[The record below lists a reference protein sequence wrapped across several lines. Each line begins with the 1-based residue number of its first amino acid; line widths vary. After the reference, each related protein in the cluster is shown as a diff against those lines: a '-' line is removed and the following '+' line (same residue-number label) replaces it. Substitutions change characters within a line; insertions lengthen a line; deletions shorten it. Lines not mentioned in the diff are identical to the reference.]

1 MTTTLIVLVVLGFAV
16 GFAVAW
22 ALASARARTRAE
34 ELLRELESARAA
46 QESAAAELRK
56 QVETLRED
64 LSLSRARFEEEQA
77 RRTTAETALTKTQ
90 ENLEEQKKAFEEAKA
105 KLTDVFRSLAS
116 EALSSST
123 QEFLKLAG
131 TKFEVLQKDAT
142 GALAQKQEAI
152 KGLVDPLSEAVK
164 SLHEQLTRVEASRQ
178 KDQGEMV
185 QRLQELTQTSQEL
198 RKETGSLV
206 TSLRQPQIK
215 GKWGELLLRRALELT
230 GMSAH
235 SDFVEQPTVEGEAG
249 RLRPDL
255 VVHLPGGRHIV
266 IDAKVPQE
274 AFLKALSAR
283 SQDDYWAAMAEHASL
298 VRNHVNQLASRR
310 YWEQFSPSPEFVV
323 LFLPAE
329 SFFSAALEQ
338 DHKLIEDAMEK
349 KVVLA
354 SPTTLLAL
362 LRAVEYGWRQEDAWK
377 NAEKIRDLGKELY
390 DRVVNFVEHLADI
403 RTGLDRAI
411 KAYNNAVGSLEARLL
426 PSARKFKALGVT
438 AAEEIPEI
446 EPVEAAPRQLA
457 VPSDEEQA

>member
-1 MTTTLIVLVVLGFAV
+1 MTTTTLLLIVAAFAAGFLI
-16 GFAVAW
+16 AW
-22 ALASARARTRAE
+22 LAAGMR
-34 ELLRELESARAA
+34 RAA
-46 QESAAAELRK
+46 LETTAAELRRR
-56 QVETLRED
+56 VEESQKTEESLR
-64 LSLSRARFEEEQA
+64 SRLEQEQT
-77 RRTTAETALTKTQ
+77 RRTAAETSLAKTQ
-90 ENLEEQKKAFEEAKA
+90 ENLEEQKKAFEEVRAKMA
-105 KLTDVFRSLAS
+105 QTFDSLAGA
-116 EALSSST
+116 ALKNST
-123 QEFLKLAG
+123 EEFLKLAQ
-131 TKFEVLQKDAT
+131 TKFETLQKETT

-152 KGLVDPLSEAVK
+152 KGLVDPLSVAVK
-164 SLHEQLTRVEASRQ
+164 NLHEQLAKVEASRQ
-178 KDQGEMV
+178 KDQGTLVE
-185 QRLQELTQTSQEL
+185 QLAKLTQTSEDL

-230 GMSAH
+230 GMSPH
-235 SDFVEQPTVEGEAG
+235 CDFVEQPTVEGESG

-255 VVHLPGGRHIV
+255 LVQLPGGRQIV

-298 VRNHVNQLASRR
+298 VRNHVNQLSSKK

-338 DHKLIEDAMEK
+338 DHELIEDAIEK
-349 KVVLA
+349 RVVLA

-390 DRVVNFVEHLADI
+390 DRVVNFIEHLVGI
-403 RTGLDRAI
+403 RTGLERAT
-411 KAYNNAVGSLEARLL
+411 KSYNEAVGSLEARLL

-446 EPVEAAPRQLA
+446 EAVETAPRQLA
-457 VPSDEEQA
+457 VTSDEEA